1 MSEHVT
7 IVQLYPDELGVAGDR
22 GNAMSIIARLRR
34 ADIDVSLVEHHSGD
48 TLPAEADLVVVG
60 NGPLSAMRNVYGDLV
75 ANADRLKSY
84 LAAGVP
90 FFAYGSGAELLS
102 RQITLVDGSG
112 LEGLGMFSFS
122 ARRTT
127 KRKVGYV
134 LADTEVGQI
143 AGFEDNASDWIL
155 DDGAVPF
162 GTLVFG
168 GGNGNGKNEGVRL
181 ASSIATQIGGPILP
195 LNPTLTDAL
204 IRAIADRRGFGAM
217 TNVHHDDL
225 DRYAAKAREVI
236 IDNAKHVF
244 SRI

>member
-1 MSEHVT
+1 MSPEVT

-34 ADIDVSLVEHHSGD
+34 SGVEVSFVEHHSGD
-48 TLPAEADLVVVG
+48 SLPDDADLVLVG
-60 NGPLSAMRNVYGDLV
+60 NGPLSAMRNVYDDLV
-75 ANADRLKSY
+75 ANADRLRAY

-102 RQITLVDGSG
+102 RQITLLDGSV
-112 LEGLGMFSFS
+112 LDGLGIFAFS
-122 ARRTT
+122 AKRTT

-155 DDGAVPF
+155 DDTAVPF

-168 GGNGNGKNEGVRL
+168 GGNGDGKGEGVRF
-181 ASSIATQIGGPILP
+181 ASSIATQIGGPVLP
-195 LNPTLTDAL
+195 LNPALTDAL
-204 IRAIADRRGFGAM
+204 IQAIASRRGVAAIA
-217 TNVHHDDL
+217 TAQHDDL

>member
-1 MSEHVT
+1 MSASVT

-34 ADIDVSLVEHHSGD
+34 AGVDVSLVEHHAGD
-48 TLPAEADLVVVG
+48 SLPAEADLVLVG
-60 NGPLSAMRNVYGDLV
+60 NGPLSAMRNVYDDLV
-75 ANADRLKSY
+75 ANTDRLRGY
-84 LAAGVP
+84 LASGVP

-102 RQITLVDGSG
+102 RQITLLDGSV
-112 LEGLGMFSFS
+112 LEGLGIFAFS
-122 ARRTT
+122 ATRTT

-134 LADTEVGQI
+134 LADTAVGQI

-168 GGNGNGKNEGVRL
+168 GGNGDGKAEGVRF
-181 ASSIATQIGGPILP
+181 ASSIATQVGGPILP
-195 LNPTLTDAL
+195 LNPALTDSL
-204 IRAIADRRGFGAM
+204 IKAIADRRGLGAIASAP
-217 TNVHHDDL
+217 HDDL

-236 IDNAKHVF
+236 IENAKHVF

>member
-1 MSEHVT
+1 MSPQVT

-34 ADIDVSLVEHHSGD
+34 AQVEVSFVEHHSGD
-48 TLPAEADLVVVG
+48 SLPAEVDLVLVG
-60 NGPLSAMRNVYGDLV
+60 NGPLSAMRNVYDDLM
-75 ANADRLKSY
+75 ANADRLKAY

-102 RQITLVDGSG
+102 RQITLLDGT
-112 LEGLGMFSFS
+112 LLDGLGIFAFS
-122 ARRTT
+122 AERTT

-143 AGFEDNASDWIL
+143 AGFEDNASNWIL

-162 GTLVFG
+162 GRLVFG
-168 GGNGNGKNEGVRL
+168 GGNGDGKAEGVRF
-181 ASSIATQIGGPILP
+181 ASSIATQVGGPVLP
-195 LNPTLTDAL
+195 LNPALTDAL
-204 IRAIADRRGFGAM
+204 IQAMADRRGLDAIASAP
-217 TNVHHDDL
+217 HDDL

>member
-1 MSEHVT
+1 MSDTVT

-48 TLPAEADLVVVG
+48 VLPAEADLVLVG

-75 ANADRLKSY
+75 ANADRMRAY

-102 RQITLVDGSG
+102 RRITLLDGSV
-112 LEGLGMFSFS
+112 LDGLGIFAFS
-122 ARRTT
+122 AKRTT

-143 AGFEDNASDWIL
+143 AGFEDNASDWTL
-155 DDGAVPF
+155 DAGTVPF

-168 GGNGNGKNEGVRL
+168 GGNGEGNGEGVRL
-181 ASSIATQIGGPILP
+181 GSSIATQIGGPILP

-204 IRAIADRRGFGAM
+204 IQSIADRRGFGAP
-217 TNVHHDDL
+217 TTAHDDL